1 MTTSDTFAA
10 TPELLKWEPV
20 AIEEL
25 PTLLGDFDAPW
36 WIAGGWALDLFI
48 GRVTRAHNDVE
59 IAVFRDD
66 VETLRRALGGWELF
80 IAESGTFTQ
89 WRDHAALPKT
99 AHELWCRERGRAA
112 WQLEVLVEE
121 RLGDRWSYRRSPD
134 IGVRASDLGRTSG
147 GGLPYIRP
155 EIQLLYKSKD
165 TRPVDETDFLTV
177 LPHLDPA
184 QKAFLA
190 AALWT
195 TSPGHRWL
203 DRIG

>member
-1 MTTSDTFAA
+1 MTSETFAA
-10 TPELLKWEPV
+10 TPDLLRWEPI

-25 PTLLGDFDAPW
+25 PNLLRDLKAPW

-59 IAVFRDD
+59 IAVFRAD
-66 VETLRRALGGWELF
+66 VDAVRGALPGWEF
-80 IAESGTFTQ
+80 FVAQSGTFTP
-89 WRDHAALPKT
+89 WRQGQALPKE
-99 AHELWCRERGRAA
+99 AHELWSREKGREA
-112 WQLEVLVEE
+112 WQLEILVEE
-121 RLGDRWSYRRSPD
+121 RKGARWTYRRDAD
-134 IGVRASDLGRTSG
+134 IGVHAKDLGRRSG

-165 TRPVDETDFLTV
+165 PRPVDETDFLTV

-184 QKAFLA
+184 QRAFLS

-195 TSPGHRWL
+195 TAPGHRWL
-203 DRIG
+203 QRLVG